1 MRAQTR
7 TAGCAHKAHLAAVPR
22 IDLFQSPFKT
32 LLIAIGTSLI
42 SFFPW
47 LPASTKR
54 STNPHAAPCENI
66 SVTSRSLL
74 FVLLS
79 IAPASPLFAA
89 STDADEK
96 AGAIL
101 FRDKGCEHCHGVGG
115 IGTKK
120 APPLTSI
127 RTDKAWPP
135 EKITKQILNGGPKM
149 PPFADSLSDPEVAQ
163 IVAYLRARHR
173 PIPPPA
179 SGN

>member
-1 MRAQTR
+1 LT
-7 TAGCAHKAHLAAVPR
+7 CFNHH
-22 IDLFQSPFKT
+22 ST
-32 LLIAIGTSLI
+32 LLIAIGNSSICFTSVTSLDQTI
-42 SFFPW
+42 DN
-47 LPASTKR
+47 PAT
-54 STNPHAAPCENI
+54 APCENI

-74 FVLLS
+74 FALLS
-79 IAPASPLFAA
+79 IALAQPLFGA
-89 STDADEK
+89 TTEADEK
-96 AGAIL
+96 AGAVL

-127 RTDKAWPP
+127 RTDKEWPP
-135 EKITKQILNGGPKM
+135 VKITKQILDGGPKM

-173 PIPPPA
+173 PVPPPA

>member
-1 MRAQTR
+1 
-7 TAGCAHKAHLAAVPR
+7 
-22 IDLFQSPFKT
+22 
-32 LLIAIGTSLI
+32 
-42 SFFPW
+42 
-47 LPASTKR
+47 
-54 STNPHAAPCENI
+54 
-66 SVTSRSLL
+66 VTSRSLL

-79 IAPASPLFAA
+79 IALASPLFAA
-89 STDADEK
+89 STEADEK

-135 EKITKQILNGGPKM
+135 EKITKQILDGGPKM

-173 PIPPPA
+173 PAPPPA